1 MAVGDVSENKRRMS
15 YDSRSMKSSE
25 GGCKTGARP
34 SRPAVRIEV

>member
-1 MAVGDVSENKRRMS
+1 MVVGDVSENERRAK
-15 YDSRSMKSSE
+15 YDSRSMESRE